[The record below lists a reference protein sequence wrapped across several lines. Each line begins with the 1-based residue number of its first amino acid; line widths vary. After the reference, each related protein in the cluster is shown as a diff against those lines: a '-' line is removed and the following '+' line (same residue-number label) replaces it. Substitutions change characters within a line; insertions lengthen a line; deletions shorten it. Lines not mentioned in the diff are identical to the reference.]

1 MDNHYSVFMNALS
14 TLTPPQLSDLVA
26 SISALLQRHN
36 RRLATL
42 LSSPALFSLTLRHLE
57 SLSLHHKSLLIAQ
70 HLLSSLTH
78 LSHFMHTKTS
88 APSYSASNIKLRD
101 LDAVLLLL
109 LFCELRQHDPTALEA
124 EPSKWRLVLCNYYMY
139 NTMLTFSSMI
149 VSDTEVLNKFV
160 ELLSKFLKFV
170 GVVDCDGSGKEGKE
184 VAAAAAVVVA
194 LPSVEVTGGG
204 KECVICKEEMK
215 QGRDVCKMPCTH
227 LFHWMCI
234 LPWLRKTNTC
244 PCCRYR
250 LPSDDVSGEI
260 ERLWEVL
267 VKMGSGSHSFGY

>member
-1 MDNHYSVFMNALS
+1 MDNHYSVFMDALS
-14 TLTPPQLSDLVA
+14 TLTPPQLSDLIA
-26 SISALLQRHN
+26 SISALFHRHN

-57 SLSLHHKSLLIAQ
+57 SLSLHHKSLLIGQ
-70 HLLSSLTH
+70 HLLSNLTH
-78 LSHFMHTKTS
+78 LSHFMHKKTS
-88 APSYSASNIKLRD
+88 APSYSASNMKLRD

-109 LFCELRQHDPTALEA
+109 LFCELRQHDPRALEVQ
-124 EPSKWRLVLCNYYMY
+124 PSKWRTVLCNYYVF
-139 NTMLTFSSMI
+139 NSMLTFSSMV
-149 VSDTEVLNKFV
+149 VSDIEVLNKFV

-170 GVVDCDGSGKEGKE
+170 GVFDCDGSRKEGKE

-194 LPSVEVTGGG
+194 LPSVEVSGAG

-215 QGRDVCKMPCTH
+215 QGRDVCELPCTH

-244 PCCRYR
+244 PCCRFR
-250 LPSDDVSGEI
+250 LPSDDISGEI

-267 VKMGSGSHSFGY
+267 IKIRSGSNAFFN

>member
-1 MDNHYSVFMNALS
+1 MDNHYSVFMEALS
-14 TLTPPQLSDLVA
+14 TLTPLQLCDLIA
-26 SISALLQRHN
+26 SISALFQRHN
-36 RRLATL
+36 CRLANL

-57 SLSLHHKSLLIAQ
+57 SLSLQHKSLLIGK
-70 HLLSSLTH
+70 HLLSNLMH

-88 APSYSASNIKLRD
+88 APSYSSSNMKLRD

-109 LFCELRQHDPTALEA
+109 LFCELRQHDPSALEV
-124 EPSKWRLVLCNYYMY
+124 EPSKWHIVLCNYYVY
-139 NTMLTFSSMI
+139 NRMLTFSSMP

-160 ELLSKFLKFV
+160 VLLSKFLRFV
-170 GVVDCDGSGKEGKE
+170 GLIDCDGSGKEGKK
-184 VAAAAAVVVA
+184 VAAAAAAVVA
-194 LPSVEVTGGG
+194 LPSVEVTGGV

-215 QGRDVCKMPCTH
+215 QGRDVCKLPCTH

-244 PCCRYR
+244 PCCRFR
-250 LPSDDVSGEI
+250 LPSDDISGEI

-267 VKMGSGSHSFGY
+267 VKIGSGSNSFF